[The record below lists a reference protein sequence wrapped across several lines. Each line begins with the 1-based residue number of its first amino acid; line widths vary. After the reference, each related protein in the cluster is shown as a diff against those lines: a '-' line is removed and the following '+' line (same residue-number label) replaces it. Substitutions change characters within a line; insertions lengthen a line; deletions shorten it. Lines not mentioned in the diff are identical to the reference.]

1 VLVCTT
7 IIETGID
14 IPSANTIIM
23 DRADKFGLAQI
34 HQLRGRVGR
43 SHHQAY
49 AYLLTPH
56 PQAMTSD
63 ATKRL
68 DPISDAEDLG
78 AGFILATHDL
88 EIRGAG
94 ELLGDEQTGNL
105 QTIGYSLYMEMLDRA
120 VNAIREGK
128 TPNLDRPLKEGTEIN
143 LHLPALIPD
152 DYLPDVH
159 MRLVLYKRIS
169 NGESED
175 QLRELQVEMIDRFG
189 LLPDP
194 VKNLFRVTLLKLKA
208 AVLGIKK
215 LDAGAEG
222 GKIEFDQET
231 TVDPGSIVELVQ
243 SEPHRYRLG
252 TANQL
257 LFDDK
262 MEKIETRFTR
272 VEQLLDRLEKKR
284 VAIAS

>member
-1 VLVCTT
+1 MLVCTT
-7 IIETGID
+7 IIESGID

-68 DPISDAEDLG
+68 DAISDAEDLG